1 MIGQEDHPGIQNFH
15 HLELVADE
23 VSSIFQEG
31 IRKKP
36 EAHSRGLLSSSKV
49 ELCHVVGAIV
59 QGVRHRGDYL
69 LECSEKWECVW
80 QLVV

>member
-1 MIGQEDHPGIQNFH
+1 MVGQVDHPGIQNFH

-36 EAHSRGLLSSSKV
+36 EAHLGVTGLSS
-49 ELCHVVGAIV
+49 
-59 QGVRHRGDYL
+59 
-69 LECSEKWECVW
+69 
-80 QLVV
+80 